1 MTHLTADMIAAAK
14 RNEIDA
20 VSAVIAETETLILQ
34 RASNYATNF
43 GLTDHDLAE
52 DLAQAGRITVWEY
65 LGKFDGESGA
75 QFMAFIDRELRSVMR
90 NLRRQISRPGV
101 TEQAVKDFDLALTL
115 AAGDPYDAA
124 RIAST
129 DAMGSRKMSPGH
141 AHAALLSWLGTD
153 SLDRPLNEDLYGD
166 TITLGDVVAAES
178 GVPADL
184 LDHTDYESTRRKTIR
199 KQVHHSLGL
208 LSERQ
213 RHVLKAD
220 HGISPVRDYGQHG
233 SDAELAAD
241 MNTTPKAVHEARCKA
256 QKRFAE
262 LYRAGARAW

>member
-1 MTHLTADMIAAAK
+1 MTHLTVELISAAK
-14 RNEIDA
+14 ANELEA
-20 VSAVIAETETLILQ
+20 VAAVIAETETLVLQ
-34 RASNYATNF
+34 RAEHYATLK
-43 GLTDHDLAE
+43 GRLDHDLVE
-52 DLAQAGRITVWEY
+52 DLAQAGRIRIWES
-65 LGKFDGESGA
+65 LAKFDGETFGE
-75 QFMAFIDRELRSVMR
+75 FMRYIDKALHSAMGDH
-90 NLRRQISRPGV
+90 RRTLTRPGV
-101 TEQAVKDFDLALTL
+101 TATASKDFDLALTL
-115 AAGDPYDAA
+115 AAGDPYEAA
-124 RIAST
+124 RVAST
-129 DAMGSRKMSPGH
+129 AEMGPRKMSPGH
-141 AHAALLSWLGTD
+141 AYAALLSWLGTD

-178 GVPADL
+178 GIPADL
-184 LDHTDYESTRRKTIR
+184 LNHADYESTRRKTIR
-199 KQVHHSLGL
+199 KQVHHALGL

-220 HGISPVRDYGQHG
+220 HGVSPVRDYGQHG